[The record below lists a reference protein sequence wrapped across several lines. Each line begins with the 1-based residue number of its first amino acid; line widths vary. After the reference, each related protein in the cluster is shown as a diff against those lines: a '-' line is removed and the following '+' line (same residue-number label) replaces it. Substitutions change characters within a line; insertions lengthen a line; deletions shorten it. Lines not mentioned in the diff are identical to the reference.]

1 MRLPMQDE
9 EKIIARILN
18 IFMGFALAGSVA
30 ILIYAGIFSGGVFT
44 SLLLSGLVGT
54 ITCLIVLWL
63 LHNEHFFVPKIL
75 LPLVTY
81 LLATYLIFT
90 GATVSVRDDAILLY
104 SLVVALA
111 GLLLRK
117 RGVLVFG
124 VLSLLMVEL
133 SVFAVIAGWIGD
145 PLTRNSISYGTLI
158 TVGVIYFLTFSMMY
172 ILVDILTN
180 NLQRVTT
187 SQQALSTVN
196 HELMAVRESLEQQVK
211 ERTRVAELD
220 RLEAE
225 KARAEAEAQVWF
237 ARGHAHL
244 AELMRGEM
252 DMAALANNI
261 TSFISKYIEAQ
272 TGALFV
278 RSGDRLV
285 LTGCY
290 AYIEQAGQK
299 KEFAMGEGLIG
310 ESAQSKLMIFLDDF
324 PGDVLVVASALGE
337 ARPRKIVIVP
347 LESNGQVLGVL
358 EFATLN
364 HFKPE
369 FETLLK
375 RMAESIAIGLRTVQ
389 TRVQMS
395 ELLERSQK
403 QAKELQ
409 DRFEH

>member
-1 MRLPMQDE
+1 MQDE

-18 IFMGFALAGSVA
+18 IFMSVALLGSVM

-63 LHNEHFFVPKIL
+63 LHTEQFFIPKIL

-81 LLATYLIFT
+81 LLASYLIFT

-124 VLSLLMVEL
+124 VLSLLAVEF
-133 SVFAVIAGWIGD
+133 SVFAVLSGWIGD
-145 PLTRNSISYGTLI
+145 PLARNSINYGTFI

-180 NLQRVTT
+180 NLERVTT
-187 SQQALSTVN
+187 SQQALSTAN
-196 HELMAVRESLEQQVK
+196 NELMAVRESLEQQVK

-225 KARAEAEAQVWF
+225 NARAEAEAQVWF
-237 ARGHAHL
+237 ARGQAHL

-252 DMAALANNI
+252 DMVALANNI
-261 TSFISKYIEAQ
+261 TSFLSKYIEAQ

-278 RSGDRLV
+278 RNGDSLV
-285 LTGCY
+285 LTGRY
-290 AYIEQAGQK
+290 AYVEQAGQK
-299 KEFAMGEGLIG
+299 KEFGLGEGLIG
-310 ESAQSKLMIFLDDF
+310 EAAQSRLMIFLDDF
-324 PGDVLVVASALGE
+324 PEDVLMVSSALGE
-337 ARPRKIVIVP
+337 ARPRKILIVP
-347 LESNGQVLGVL
+347 LESNSQVLGVL

-369 FETLLK
+369 YETLLK

-389 TRVQMS
+389 TRAQMS
-395 ELLERSQK
+395 QLLAQSQK

-409 DRFEH
+409 ERFEH